1 MVNGEGSMNFGGKTA
16 VVFGAT
22 GAIGTAVSR
31 RLAAEGARV
40 FISGRRGVELERLAG
55 DIGAGWAVVD
65 ATEETQVEGWLND
78 VAKQSDS
85 LDIVFNAIGPRPSAA
100 GYATPSVHLPLDT
113 FLLPLRL
120 IVGSQFLTARVAARR
135 MAAQGR
141 GAIVILSASLSGG
154 FVPFMAGITAACGA
168 LEAMTRSLA
177 AEFGPAGV
185 RVNCVRSGHAGDAH
199 DPRDAGVDG
208 ECLGDGA
215 SGSQGSYDEHSVGA
229 PGAIGRDSRRRRLA
243 CLGCRKRHCRP
254 GGQRVRRRIGVVM
267 ERGALLAEVYQ
278 AARPQLISYVTR
290 MVVRPAIA
298 EELVQQ
304 AALRLTESPRP
315 PTDAEG
321 TRAWLFRAATN
332 LAIDHLRRHSTWR
345 EDVLL
350 ESQELARRDD
360 AFIAESRLLQGS
372 PEMRAI
378 AREHLAVC
386 LACTLRASAPQHA
399 AALLLV
405 EVYGF
410 TVPETAD
417 VLGASQ
423 TQVKNWIQTIRSR
436 LRDKYAATCA
446 LVAKQGVCYQ
456 CVELS
461 EFFNRRGE
469 DPLDGTARDVD
480 ARLAILRE
488 QREMALGAW
497 HRLVMRLV
505 GAEQVLR

>member
-185 RVNCVRSGHAGDAH
+185 RVNCVRSGGMPETRTIQETLALMARAREMPPSEAGARTMSTVLGRPVRLDETAAAVAWLASDA
-199 DPRDAGVDG
+199 
-208 ECLGDGA
+208 A
-215 SGSQGSYDEHSVGA
+215 SGIA
-229 PGAIGRDSRRRRLA
+229 
-243 CLGCRKRHCRP
+243 
-254 GGQRVRRRIGVVM
+254 GQVVNVWA
-267 ERGALLAEVYQ
+267 GALAVSVEG
-278 AARPQLISYVTR
+278 VT
-290 MVVRPAIA
+290 
-298 EELVQQ
+298 
-304 AALRLTESPRP
+304 
-315 PTDAEG
+315 
-321 TRAWLFRAATN
+321 
-332 LAIDHLRRHSTWR
+332 
-345 EDVLL
+345 
-350 ESQELARRDD
+350 
-360 AFIAESRLLQGS
+360 
-372 PEMRAI
+372 
-378 AREHLAVC
+378 
-386 LACTLRASAPQHA
+386 
-399 AALLLV
+399 
-405 EVYGF
+405 
-410 TVPETAD
+410 
-417 VLGASQ
+417 
-423 TQVKNWIQTIRSR
+423 
-436 LRDKYAATCA
+436 
-446 LVAKQGVCYQ
+446 
-456 CVELS
+456 
-461 EFFNRRGE
+461 
-469 DPLDGTARDVD
+469 
-480 ARLAILRE
+480 
-488 QREMALGAW
+488 
-497 HRLVMRLV
+497 
-505 GAEQVLR
+505 